1 MKINRAAQ
9 IAAALKITEAL
20 IERAATGFPVEE
32 SRSSRDRWTLRDVL
46 HHISEWIDYS
56 HSRLRAILDG
66 GDIVEVG
73 DLESFNRAAWD
84 RGAALSRVEAGAACI
99 AALKKY
105 ALLLREFP
113 ESDFERKDLPT
124 GFSFELWRYM
134 LLDSLVHPVQHLLYH
149 AATRGDFSFARFALH
164 EAGETLLAF
173 SGGKA
178 DSFDLFEFAS
188 DPAELREAVFA
199 FGAACPGDEYAR
211 VLVQR
216 HCGSLY
222 PALRRQFSLSFAML
236 RNLVEHSPAAVW
248 DEKAGGFVYWQQL
261 LHALSGVSCWLR
273 RGDEP
278 FREPFAEK
286 RLYPELDGEPES
298 MLTREELL
306 LFLEE
311 ADETA
316 GRFVFGGNDA
326 WLAEKPVAD
335 SRYTNL
341 ELLGMQIRHVM
352 YHVGHCES
360 ILRERGFPTGA
371 WED

>member
-1 MKINRAAQ
+1 MKI
-9 IAAALKITEAL
+9 
-20 IERAATGFPVEE
+20 
-32 SRSSRDRWTLRDVL
+32 
-46 HHISEWIDYS
+46 
-56 HSRLRAILDG
+56 
-66 GDIVEVG
+66 
-73 DLESFNRAAWD
+73 NRAAWD
-84 RGAALSRVEAGAACI
+84 RGAALSRVEASADCI

-149 AATRGDFSFARFALH
+149 SATRGDFPFARFALH

-352 YHVGHCES
+352 YHVANLRKHFARTRLSHRRLGGLKPPAGKES
-360 ILRERGFPTGA
+360 FAHRRLPARAPALGGA
-371 WED
+371 QGGASVVLFHENEGLELEEGSSLHRLDCPVPA